1 MFVFHHALE
10 DLNYRIKCFILCSYF
25 IHNNATAADANDTD
39 ATATTAAATDA
50 TTNATTDATTDAAAA
65 SCCFYWC

>member
-1 MFVFHHALE
+1 MFGFHHTLE
-10 DLNYRIKCFILCSYF
+10 DLNYRMKCFILCSYF

-50 TTNATTDATTDAAAA
+50 TTAAATEPA
-65 SCCFYWC
+65 TRRCC

>member
-1 MFVFHHALE
+1 MFVFHHTLE

-50 TTNATTDATTDAAAA
+50 TTDAATEPATK
-65 SCCFYWC
+65 CCCCCC

>member
-1 MFVFHHALE
+1 MFVFHHTLE

-25 IHNNATAADANDTD
+25 IPNNATAAAANATDANATD

-50 TTNATTDATTDAAAA
+50 TTAAATEPA
-65 SCCFYWC
+65 TRCCCCC